1 VTLEG
6 TTRKVFDGLIKELN
20 WPMAPQPTERLG
32 SSIPEKTARDIGFS
46 EDRVTASL
54 AGLRSQFSA
63 AR

>member
-32 SSIPEKTARDIGFS
+32 ASVPEKTARNFGFADDI
-46 EDRVTASL
+46 VTASL